1 MIRRL
6 KIKFVCIT
14 MSLVTVILLCVL
26 AAVLE
31 LTQASLQRES
41 LRTMWQI
48 ALNPARP
55 QAPDEEFNGMRLP
68 YFVLEVD
75 RDGRVQQAGGGYY
88 DLSDTEFLQNA
99 VDQAVQ
105 TRQPSGMLE
114 DYGLRFLR
122 VEMPQTGYIVFA
134 DVSGEVRTLNGLLR
148 SCLLICGGAF
158 FAFLALSILLARW
171 AVGPVERAWV
181 QQRQF
186 VADANHEL
194 KTPLT
199 VILTDAELLQA
210 PENTGPERE
219 RLARDIGTVSR
230 QMKELVERLL
240 ELARADRE
248 PERAD
253 RRPVDW
259 SDAVEQALLPF
270 EPVYYEKGL
279 GLDVNLCPGV
289 RVRGNAEQLRRVA
302 AILLDNGQKYAA
314 PASVVHVSL
323 CREGRQAVLS
333 VTSRGDT
340 IPPEELPKL
349 FKRFYRAD
357 PDHRHGDGCGLGL
370 AIAQQIVT
378 AHRGRIRAASDQGI
392 NTFSV
397 ILRTVPAR
405 PRFAARLP
413 GQ

>member
-14 MSLVTVILLCVL
+14 MSIVTVILLCVL

-31 LTQASLQRES
+31 LTRASLQRES

-99 VDQAVQ
+99 V
-105 TRQPSGMLE
+105 
-114 DYGLRFLR
+114 
-122 VEMPQTGYIVFA
+122 
-134 DVSGEVRTLNGLLR
+134 
-148 SCLLICGGAF
+148 
-158 FAFLALSILLARW
+158 
-171 AVGPVERAWV
+171 
-181 QQRQF
+181 
-186 VADANHEL
+186 
-194 KTPLT
+194 
-199 VILTDAELLQA
+199 
-210 PENTGPERE
+210 
-219 RLARDIGTVSR
+219 
-230 QMKELVERLL
+230 
-240 ELARADRE
+240 
-248 PERAD
+248 
-253 RRPVDW
+253 
-259 SDAVEQALLPF
+259 EQALLPF

-289 RVRGNAEQLRRVA
+289 RVRGNAEHLR
-302 AILLDNGQKYAA
+302 
-314 PASVVHVSL
+314 
-323 CREGRQAVLS
+323 REGRQAVLS

-405 PRFAARLP
+405 PRFAARLL
-413 GQ
+413 GR

>member
-14 MSLVTVILLCVL
+14 MSIVTVILLCVL
-26 AAVLE
+26 AAVLG
-31 LTQASLQRES
+31 LTRASLQRES

-88 DLSDTEFLQNA
+88 DLSDTEFLQN
-99 VDQAVQ
+99 
-105 TRQPSGMLE
+105 
-114 DYGLRFLR
+114 
-122 VEMPQTGYIVFA
+122 
-134 DVSGEVRTLNGLLR
+134 
-148 SCLLICGGAF
+148 
-158 FAFLALSILLARW
+158 
-171 AVGPVERAWV
+171 
-181 QQRQF
+181 
-186 VADANHEL
+186 
-194 KTPLT
+194 
-199 VILTDAELLQA
+199 
-210 PENTGPERE
+210 
-219 RLARDIGTVSR
+219 
-230 QMKELVERLL
+230 
-240 ELARADRE
+240 
-248 PERAD
+248 
-253 RRPVDW
+253 
-259 SDAVEQALLPF
+259 AVEQALLPF

-378 AHRGRIRAASDQGI
+378 AHRGRIRAANDQGI

-397 ILRTVPAR
+397 IRRPGPAR

>member
-1 MIRRL
+1 M
-6 KIKFVCIT
+6 
-14 MSLVTVILLCVL
+14 
-26 AAVLE
+26 
-31 LTQASLQRES
+31 
-41 LRTMWQI
+41 
-48 ALNPARP
+48 
-55 QAPDEEFNGMRLP
+55 
-68 YFVLEVD
+68 
-75 RDGRVQQAGGGYY
+75 
-88 DLSDTEFLQNA
+88 
-99 VDQAVQ
+99 
-105 TRQPSGMLE
+105 
-114 DYGLRFLR
+114 
-122 VEMPQTGYIVFA
+122 
-134 DVSGEVRTLNGLLR
+134 
-148 SCLLICGGAF
+148 
-158 FAFLALSILLARW
+158 
-171 AVGPVERAWV
+171 GPVERAWV

-186 VADANHEL
+186 VADASHEL

-210 PENTGPERE
+210 PEDTGPERE

-230 QMKELVERLL
+230 QMKDLVERLL

-248 PERAD
+248 PERSD